1 MHFTRLV
8 CGVGLGTAACGTYF
22 VKLLRPSFMLMAVQ
36 EKSVPPLRDTN
47 FGTPSLINAAP
58 GVFALVQNAAFCSH
72 DPS

>member
-1 MHFTRLV
+1 
-8 CGVGLGTAACGTYF
+8 
-22 VKLLRPSFMLMAVQ
+22 MLMAVQ